1 MITAFRCLC
10 PVVDELG
17 IPGFSRG
24 ELSSLILHR
33 YGFIFYLLL
42 LILEL
47 GISCVKSMR
56 YLWCYGLCLGGVQ
69 HGVVGNA
76 FFQILL
82 AKGDKAE
89 AGVERFEVGLGADA
103 DGLSGVETGAV
114 VDGDLH
120 NAFAKTYAPVCVCG
134 DDSANG
140 GFGVFFAGVEDAQV
154 GGELA
159 FVPNGYMPSVQ
170 IVEVGVGAADALLV
184 DENGLSRQHNGVEL
198 EGRQGFEA
206 VAVEFYIISCV
217 HGIRFSCAEIASPF
231 ISFYIAIIC
240 IVN

>member
-1 MITAFRCLC
+1 LRQIKAVFVVLC
-10 PVVDELG
+10 V
-17 IPGFSRG
+17 
-24 ELSSLILHR
+24 
-33 YGFIFYLLL
+33 YGA
-42 LILEL
+42 
-47 GISCVKSMR
+47 
-56 YLWCYGLCLGGVQ
+56 Q

-89 AGVERFEVGLGADA
+89 AGVERFEVSLGADA
-103 DGLSGVETGAV
+103 YGLSGVAAGAV
-114 VDGDLH
+114 VDCHLH
-120 NAFAKTYAPVCVCG
+120 NAFAKTDAPVSVG
-134 DDSANG
+134 GEDSANG

-154 GGELA
+154 GGEIA
-159 FVPNGYMPSVQ
+159 FVPSDYMPSVQ

-206 VAVEFYIISCV
+206 VAVEFYIINCV
-217 HGIRFSCAEIASPF
+217 HGIRFSCVDIASPF